1 MRSVV
6 LYGCVLNLLMHTYI
20 LMCVYRGWTH
30 VAVFVLCLADSS
42 VMYIDM
48 LLMEDLF
55 LWKYILFKV
64 HDYLSYSKLG
74 QEFHGVIVHDG
85 KYIKN
90 MSLCSKYVCYPYF
103 ASTVCFKNAYCN
115 LILISLDIYMAIQC
129 ENGHIACSSCCTTLV
144 NKCPICCSK
153 IGYRNRAIE
162 KVLETTKVKC
172 KFAKYGCNEALN
184 YNKKR
189 DHEKRCSHVS
199 CFCPLTDCDFTGSSS
214 QLYQHFS
221 NEHKNS
227 AVQFLYNNCFGI
239 TLKATDQYHILQEK
253 KDGILFILNN
263 SKGNEHL
270 GNAITIT
277 CIAPMSIGSSIPY
290 DISAS
295 SMSGLYTVKFESS
308 STFSSRKQD
317 DKPSTGFLVVPSYF
331 FSSEGQFKL
340 DVCIFRSSVDRRI
353 KVKLF

>member
-1 MRSVV
+1 MSGEASSSRHPNKQRSDSQSQSESSEELEETEYYNGDGEEYEEGDEDDPEGEEEEGDESDETGDYDEEVDSVDGTEDEQEEAGANSESDSVTLTDPEV
-6 LYGCVLNLLMHTYI
+6 LDCPICYNPLTSP
-20 LMCVYRGWTH
+20 
-30 VAVFVLCLADSS
+30 VF
-42 VMYIDM
+42 
-48 LLMEDLF
+48 
-55 LWKYILFKV
+55 
-64 HDYLSYSKLG
+64 
-74 QEFHGVIVHDG
+74 
-85 KYIKN
+85 
-90 MSLCSKYVCYPYF
+90 
-103 ASTVCFKNAYCN
+103 
-115 LILISLDIYMAIQC
+115 QC
-129 ENGHIACSSCCTTLV
+129 KNGHIACSSCCTTLV

-277 CIAPMSIGSSIPY
+277 CIAPTSIGSSIPY